1 MTVSSGIGTNGNFVH
16 HLIGARSNTVPTAA
30 GHRYG
35 RIRTAKKALH
45 VNMTGG

>member
-1 MTVSSGIGTNGNFVH
+1 MTVSSGIGTKGNFVH
-16 HLIGARSNTVPTAA
+16 HLIGARSKIVPTAA

-35 RIRTAKKALH
+35 RIRTATNALH